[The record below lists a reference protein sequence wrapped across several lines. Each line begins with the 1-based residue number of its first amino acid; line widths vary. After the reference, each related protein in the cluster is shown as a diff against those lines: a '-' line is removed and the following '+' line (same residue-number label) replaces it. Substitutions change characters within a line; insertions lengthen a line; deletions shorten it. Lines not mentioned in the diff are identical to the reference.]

1 MLQVFRQGI
10 GSWFVKGFMGLLIL
24 SFVIWGIADVFRN
37 FGASTLARVGKTQI
51 SAESFRRMFTERLQ
65 QLSRRLGRPI
75 TPAQAQI
82 LGLDRQILGEL
93 LSEGALDQ
101 KAQSLYLGISDDT
114 LTRRITEDPVF
125 RGPAGIFNH
134 DYFVQLL
141 RSNGYTEPQYVDL
154 QRRLMLRQQMAS
166 AFAGE
171 TAIPKVLGEAVQR
184 YENEERAIEF
194 VRLGKEQA
202 GSIPAP
208 TPDQLKTYYEEHKA
222 AFRAPE
228 YRKIVLMTLTP
239 EVLAASIEVSD
250 EDVRKAYEN
259 QIDRFRTPERREI
272 DQIVFPNIEE
282 ANAASAR
289 IAAGTS
295 FDKIAEERKLT
306 PKDISLGLIARRE
319 ILDPTIADAAF
330 SLAPGK
336 ISQAI
341 AGRVVVVLL
350 RVKRVEPASEQPFA
364 AVAATLRN
372 DIARERARRG
382 VLDTHDKI
390 EDERAGG
397 ATLVEV
403 AKKLNLKTATI
414 DAVDRS
420 GRKPDGTLIDDFP
433 GRVDLLN
440 GAFRPQKPGVETD
453 PVELRSQGGFVWYD
467 IVDIIASH
475 DRSFEE
481 AHGLVEARWRD
492 DEAGKRISALADTIR
507 AKVDSGE
514 SFAKAAPG
522 IAVERREKM
531 KRGKVADGFDASA
544 IARVF
549 ATAEG
554 KSGVYAADD
563 GLNRIVYRIVTVTVP
578 PFSPTPAALKAL
590 STACGRIFWANTS
603 FASKTISASAST
615 KPCCARS
622 SAPTGTER
630 KWKSCPEG
638 PPLRRATRRASRSS
652 SGRRWSAIWKRPYP
666 PF

>member
-10 GSWFVKGFMGLLIL
+10 GSWFIKGFMGLLIV

-51 SAESFRRMFTERLQ
+51 SAEGFRRIFTERLQ

-75 TPAQAQI
+75 TPAQAQV

-93 LSEGALDQ
+93 LSEGALDE
-101 KAQSLYLGISDDT
+101 KAQSLYLGISDAT
-114 LTRRITEDPVF
+114 LTRRITEDPTF
-125 RGPAGIFNH
+125 RGPAGTFNH

-141 RSNGYTEPQYVDL
+141 RANGYTEPQYVDL
-154 QRRLMLRQQMAS
+154 QRRLMLRQQLAG

-171 TAIPKVLGEAVQR
+171 TAIPKVLGDAVQR

-194 VRLGKEQA
+194 IRLGKEQA
-202 GSIPAP
+202 GLIPTP

-228 YRKIVLMTLTP
+228 YRKIVLITLTP
-239 EVLAASIEVSD
+239 EVLAPSIEVTD
-250 EDVRKAYEN
+250 EDLRKAYEN
-259 QIDRFRTPERREI
+259 QIERFRTPERREI

-282 ANAASAR
+282 ANAASVR
-289 IAAGTS
+289 ITAGTS
-295 FDKIAEERKLT
+295 FDKIAEEKKLT
-306 PKDISLGLIARRE
+306 PKDISLGLIAKRE
-319 ILDPTIADAAF
+319 ILDPAIADAAF
-330 SLAPGK
+330 ALAAGK
-336 ISQAI
+336 VSQPI

-350 RVKRVEPASEQPFA
+350 RLKRVEPASEQSLA
-364 AVAATLRN
+364 AVAAKLR
-372 DIARERARRG
+372 DEIARERARRN
-382 VLDTHDKI
+382 VLDIHDKI

-397 ATLVEV
+397 ATLPEV
-403 AKKLNLKTATI
+403 AKKLGLKTAMIEAT
-414 DAVDRS
+414 DRS

-433 GRVDLLN
+433 GRADLLS
-440 GAFRPQKPGVETD
+440 GAFRPLKPGVETD
-453 PVELRSQGGFVWYD
+453 PVELRNQGGFVWYD
-467 IVDIIASH
+467 VAEILASH

-481 AHGLVEARWRD
+481 ARDLVEARWRD
-492 DEAGKRISALADTIR
+492 EEAGKKISALADTIR

-522 IAVERREKM
+522 IALERREKI
-531 KRGKVADGFDASA
+531 KRGKAASGLDASA

-563 GLNRIVYRIVTVTVP
+563 GLSRMVYRIVTVTVP

-590 STACGRIFWANTS
+590 ANGLQEDLLGQYVIRVENDLGVS
-603 FASKTISASAST
+603 INEAVL
-615 KPCCARS
+615 RS
-622 SAPTGTER
+622 VVGADR
-630 KWKSCPEG
+630 N
-638 PPLRRATRRASRSS
+638 
-652 SGRRWSAIWKRPYP
+652 
-666 PF
+666 

>member
-10 GSWFVKGFMGLLIL
+10 GSWFVKGFMGLLIFAFL
-24 SFVIWGIADVFRN
+24 IWGIADVFRN

-51 SAESFRRMFTERLQ
+51 SAEGFRRIFTERLQ

-93 LSEGALDQ
+93 LSEGALDE
-101 KAQSLYLGISDDT
+101 KARSLYLGISDDT
-114 LTRRITEDPVF
+114 LTRRITEDPTF
-125 RGPAGIFNH
+125 RGPAGTFKH

-141 RSNGYTEPQYVDL
+141 RANGYTEPQYVDV
-154 QRRLMLRQQMAS
+154 QRRLMLRQQLAG
-166 AFAGE
+166 ALAGE

-208 TPDQLKTYYEEHKA
+208 TPDELKTYYEEHKA

-228 YRKIVLMTLTP
+228 YRKIVLITLTP
-239 EVLAASIEVSD
+239 EVLASSIEVSD
-250 EDVRKAYEN
+250 EDVLKAYEN
-259 QIDRFRTPERREI
+259 QIDRFRKPERREI
-272 DQIVFPNIEE
+272 DQIVFLNMEE
-282 ANAASAR
+282 AAAASAR

-306 PKDISLGLIARRE
+306 PTDISLGLLAKRE
-319 ILDPTIADAAF
+319 ILDPTIADATF
-330 SLAPGK
+330 SLAAGK
-336 ISQAI
+336 VSQPV
-341 AGRVVVVLL
+341 AGRQPVTGRFVVVLL
-350 RVKRVEPASEQPFA
+350 RVKRVESASEQPLA

-372 DIARERARRG
+372 DIARERARRQ
-382 VLDTHDKI
+382 LFDIHDKI

-397 ATLVEV
+397 ATLPEV
-403 AKKLNLKTATI
+403 AKKFGFKTATI
-414 DAVDRS
+414 EATDRS

-433 GRVDLLN
+433 GRADLLN
-440 GAFRPQKPGVETD
+440 GAFRSPKPGVETD
-453 PVELRSQGGFVWYD
+453 PVELRNQGGFVWYD
-467 IVDIIASH
+467 VTDIVASH

-481 AHGLVEARWRD
+481 ARDLVEARWRD
-492 DEAGKRISALADTIR
+492 EEAGKKISALADTIR

-522 IAVERREKM
+522 IALERREKM
-531 KRGKVADGFDASA
+531 KREKTADGLDASA

-563 GLNRIVYRIVTVTVP
+563 GLNRMVYRIVTVTVP
-578 PFSPTPAALKAL
+578 PFSPTPATLKAL
-590 STACGRIFWANTS
+590 ANGLQEDLLGQYVIRVENDLGVS
-603 FASKTISASAST
+603 INEAVL
-615 KPCCARS
+615 RS
-622 SAPTGTER
+622 VIGADR
-630 KWKSCPEG
+630 N
-638 PPLRRATRRASRSS
+638 
-652 SGRRWSAIWKRPYP
+652 
-666 PF
+666 